1 MTESPQEAVRIP
13 PWCVVLSGTYFF
25 FNCPNLIWVAVGEGE
40 GLKKISSMHMK
51 DNIGLRFQDGLIS
64 VCSFLQGIE
73 VVWTG
78 GNCSREVSRRMGQR
92 N

>member
-78 GNCSREVSRRMGQR
+78 GNCSCEVSRRMGQR